1 MRARRLIKKSLE
13 TKENKLRYHI
23 HTEAFVLETKENKLR
38 YYIYIES
45 FVLAKYS
52 TLPTKIDLTNV
63 NV

>member
-13 TKENKLRYHI
+13 IKENKLY
-23 HTEAFVLETKENKLR
+23 

-52 TLPTKIDLTNV
+52 TLPTKMDLININV
-63 NV
+63 